1 MIKIIRFFIP
11 FVILG
16 IIILYI
22 PHFFDVNL
30 NDYRTA
36 EHHIKY
42 ENAYPLN
49 QEYYNAL
56 GKINNFQIKNIKI
69 KQVYIGTEDNIIKDN
84 STLPYSGADIFNNIP
99 AVIKEHIPSVIKEY
113 IPSVIKEYISSA
125 SSFWEYLNNFST
137 YLIFLATAFV
147 GWVGYRIQKRSN
159 FQNEFDTLFSEH
171 EKVLKEVFFN
181 DNTREFN
188 ARTKQILYKL
198 TIKYING
205 NDCSYPNG
213 YRTYVREIFDKDY
226 ETKSYFILLYR
237 LLKAINERGGNSKKD
252 YTSIVRACIPPE
264 ILFLISL
271 NAFSGDY
278 DVYKEYRIYISKA
291 HFLEHLP
298 FDYSFF
304 YRIYRMYCT
313 VNRNTKKLFELND
326 EDFYNF
332 MGMMLERFY
341 EEGFIKNK
349 IILLYKGYSPIFGN
363 NIYIKNFLENMNFSY
378 FPCGTIA
385 RTLKYFFNIISI
397 YIFIPI
403 FVFIFNIKFNLFR
416 YILNQDY
423 LGIIFYSIVNIIF
436 ISLIIKKIY
445 YAFSRDRYNDEN
457 IKFKDRQRCIFK
469 IYLFLKDKLSACFD

>member
-1 MIKIIRFFIP
+1 MIKIFKIIRFFIL
-11 FVILG
+11 FFSLG

-22 PHFFDVNL
+22 PHFFNVNL
-30 NDYRTA
+30 NDYREA
-36 EHHIKY
+36 ENHIKY

-84 STLPYSGADIFNNIP
+84 STLPYSELDIFNNIP
-99 AVIKEHIPSVIKEY
+99 SVIKEHIPSVIKEY

-137 YLIFLATAFV
+137 YLIFLATSFV
-147 GWVGYRIQKRSN
+147 GWIGYRIQNRAN

-181 DNTREFN
+181 NNTREFN
-188 ARTKQILYKL
+188 TRTKQILYKL

-205 NDCSYPNG
+205 NNCSYPNR

-278 DVYKEYRIYISKA
+278 GVYKEYRIYISQS

-298 FDYSFF
+298 FDYGFF
-304 YRIYRMYCT
+304 EKVFRYNKNKDYKI
-313 VNRNTKKLFELND
+313 LFKPCD
-326 EDFYNF
+326 KNF
-332 MGMMLERFY
+332 LIFMKMMLEYFY
-341 EEGFIKNK
+341 KEGLIKSN
-349 IILLYKGYSPIFGN
+349 IRLFYKGYSTIFGN
-363 NIYIKNFLENMNFSY
+363 NIYINKFLEKQSNKDKKIKDKKIKDKKIKDKKIKDKRIKDKRIRKNKNGNKKNSIEFFY
-378 FPCGTIA
+378 NGK
-385 RTLKYFFNIISI
+385 TLCFKYFILFIVTNI
-397 YIFIPI
+397 
-403 FVFIFNIKFNLFR
+403 
-416 YILNQDY
+416 
-423 LGIIFYSIVNIIF
+423 
-436 ISLIIKKIY
+436 LIWIG
-445 YAFSRDRYNDEN
+445 
-457 IKFKDRQRCIFK
+457 
-469 IYLFLKDKLSACFD
+469 